1 MDETHLHPTRARS
14 SPRKGGPLLV
24 FLIVCLVLVGVLDLI
39 LWISIGYTL
48 LGGPSGDN
56 AGNPVPRASAS
67 GGAVAS
73 EAPAGEEDASEEGRE
88 ALLAYIQ
95 DMAEPGNLENA
106 FRESQDN
113 ALGDGDIED
122 TDAAYAELSERAIP
136 LCRQLNEAVR
146 AISPSDPDI
155 SALHALYLDYA
166 AKALEGLETQA
177 SALSRQDAGQAS
189 AAKDLINE
197 ANELGA
203 SFEQTLRALA
213 RERGVDLNG

>member
-1 MDETHLHPTRARS
+1 MDEIHLHPTRARS

-39 LWISIGYTL
+39 LWICIGYTL
-48 LGGPSGDN
+48 LAGPSGDN

-73 EAPAGEEDASEEGRE
+73 AASAGEEDAGEEGRE
-88 ALLAYIQ
+88 ALLAYLQ
-95 DMAEPGNLENA
+95 DMAEPTNLENA
-106 FRESQDN
+106 FRESQNSIIGNDDMDD
-113 ALGDGDIED
+113 A
-122 TDAAYAELSERAIP
+122 AAYAELSERAIP

-155 SALHALYLDYA
+155 SALHAIYLDYA
-166 AKALEGLETQA
+166 AKALEGLEAQA
-177 SALSRQDAGQAS
+177 SALSSQDADQFS
-189 AAKDLINE
+189 AANDLIDE
-197 ANELGA
+197 ATELGA
-203 SFEQTLRALA
+203 SYAQALQALA

>member
-48 LGGPSGDN
+48 LAGPSGDN

-106 FRESQDN
+106 FRESQNSIIGNDDMDD
-113 ALGDGDIED
+113 A
-122 TDAAYAELSERAIP
+122 AAYAELSERAIP

-155 SALHALYLDYA
+155 SALHAIYLDYA
-166 AKALEGLETQA
+166 AKALEGLEAQA
-177 SALSRQDAGQAS
+177 SALSSQDADQFS
-189 AAKDLINE
+189 AANDLINE
-197 ANELGA
+197 ATELGA
-203 SFEQTLRALA
+203 HGRQVLQALA

>member
-1 MDETHLHPTRARS
+1 MDEIHLHPTRARS

-39 LWISIGYTL
+39 LWICIGYTL
-48 LGGPSGDN
+48 LAGPSGDN

-73 EAPAGEEDASEEGRE
+73 AASAGEEDAGEEGRE
-88 ALLAYIQ
+88 ALLAYLQ
-95 DMAEPGNLENA
+95 DMAEPTNLENA
-106 FRESQDN
+106 FRESQNSIIGNDDMDD
-113 ALGDGDIED
+113 A
-122 TDAAYAELSERAIP
+122 AAYAELSERAIP

-155 SALHALYLDYA
+155 SALHAIYLDYA
-166 AKALEGLETQA
+166 AKALGGLEAQA
-177 SALSRQDAGQAS
+177 SALSSQDAGQAS